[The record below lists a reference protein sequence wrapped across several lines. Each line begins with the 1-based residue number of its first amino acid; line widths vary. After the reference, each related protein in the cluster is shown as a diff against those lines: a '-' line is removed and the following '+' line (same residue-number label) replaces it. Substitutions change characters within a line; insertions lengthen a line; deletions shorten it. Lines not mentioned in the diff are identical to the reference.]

1 MKATRARQK
10 QLLLLG
16 SGRQRFSFL
25 DPRCL
30 GWVPG
35 RAPFSQLTN
44 RCEDSTMMGQ
54 GTVGEGKACN
64 FTNPQWTIAN
74 QIAKLLTTLTS
85 CFQVQLSVGIATS
98 EKMQSGFACFNHIL
112 LPGMDRYK
120 LVKCQHGINQS
131 NKFPASE
138 KKVKMNNQK

>member
-98 EKMQSGFACFNHIL
+98 EKCRVDLRVSIISSYQGWI
-112 LPGMDRYK
+112 D
-120 LVKCQHGINQS
+120 INWS
-131 NKFPASE
+131 NVNMASTNQISFRQA
-138 KKVKMNNQK
+138 KKRSK